1 MLDKGRAP
9 DPPAA
14 DPVIRLG
21 PEKPLFPVILSVPHA
36 GRLYPARLLHD
47 ARIGEERLRALEDRH
62 VDMLVTPLAE
72 SGFTVIVGNVARA
85 WIDLNRS
92 EREIDPEMI
101 IPQPARA
108 GLEASAKV
116 RGGLGLVPRR
126 LARHGNIYRQPIAA
140 ADLANRI
147 ATAYRPY
154 HATLSDALDA
164 ARRLFG
170 VAILLD
176 CHSMPPLRPKSG
188 QAPAEIVIGDR
199 DGQSAAPAF
208 AARISLHCRKQG
220 FRTARNAPYAGGHIL
235 ARHGRPERDI
245 HALQLEICRSLY
257 LDQALDKPAPGAARM
272 ITLVEAVAQGLS
284 EEALSPPDALAAE

>member
-1 MLDKGRAP
+1 M
-9 DPPAA
+9 
-14 DPVIRLG
+14 V
-21 PEKPLFPVILSVPHA
+21 
-36 GRLYPARLLHD
+36 
-47 ARIGEERLRALEDRH
+47 
-62 VDMLVTPLAE
+62 M
-72 SGFTVIVGNVARA
+72 
-85 WIDLNRS
+85 
-92 EREIDPEMI
+92 
-101 IPQPARA
+101 PQPARA
-108 GLEASAKV
+108 SLESSAKV

-126 LARHGNIYRQPIAA
+126 LARHGNIYLGPITA

-147 ATAYRPY
+147 ATTHRPY
-154 HATLSDALDA
+154 HAALSDALDA

-199 DGQSAAPAF
+199 DGKSAAPAF
-208 AARISLHCRKQG
+208 GARISQLCREHG

-257 LDQALDKPAPGAARM
+257 LDHALDRPTPHAARV
-272 ITLVEAVAQGLS
+272 IKLVEAVAQGLS
-284 EEALSPPDALAAE
+284 EEALSPPDTLAAE